1 MTLEQKLRDARIKCG
16 LSQEELADRIEVSRQ
31 TISNWERGLVRPSAD
46 NLAILS
52 GILGMPTDAFLKDG
66 WAQAKQPEPIIQ
78 IREVPVE
85 VPVEVRVEVPVE
97 VPVEVRVEV
106 PVEVPVIRPIR
117 WYLLTLAAALILAA
131 GITIGALLLREPPE
145 DVVPSSQL
153 ETEVIDPDDAVYMPL
168 LPLE

>member
-16 LSQEELADRIEVSRQ
+16 LSQEELADKIEVSRQ

-97 VPVEVRVEV
+97 VPV
-106 PVEVPVIRPIR
+106 IRPIR

-131 GITIGALLLREPPE
+131 GITIGALLFREPPE